1 MNANRNR
8 KRIPSDVAET
18 ALERWV
24 VRWIN
29 RQAANYDDGAAGAIR
44 DAQHGCSSGIVSEL
58 IYNRDCAKFARKHL
72 SDILALLDDYA
83 DSMGEPLAP
92 NRKQGYELDETWLA
106 WVGFELALDRVA
118 SRAGY

>member
-1 MNANRNR
+1 MTANRNR
-8 KRIPSDVAET
+8 KRIPSHMADT

-29 RQAANYDDGAAGAIR
+29 RRAASYDDGAAGAIR

-58 IYNRDCAKFARKHL
+58 IYNRDCAKFTRRHL
-72 SDILALLDDYA
+72 ADILAALETYHEET
-83 DSMGEPLAP
+83 GEDIRP
-92 NRKQGYELDETWLA
+92 NRKEGQSLDETWLA
-106 WVGFELALDRVA
+106 WVGFELALSAVA